1 MVRRT
6 STATGSEFVDDDEYG
21 RGLYQDMSMA
31 FLVRRAFYISGTSWL
46 VLFGMGS
53 SAMSQDAASSGATQL
68 PGITVTSPSP
78 VVRRNVVP
86 SRTPVRVARAVPN
99 RNRAPTPAPQAQ
111 PAPVAAAP
119 QPGVLPIVTDQF
131 ATVTV
136 VPNDE
141 IRREGGAT
149 LGDLLFSKPGIT
161 GSSFAPGASSRP
173 IIRGLDVNRVG
184 IYENGVGGGG
194 ASDLGEDHFVP
205 IDPLVSNQIEVIRGP
220 ASLRYGSQSIGG
232 IVSATN
238 NRIPDAL
245 PLCPAAPFQ
254 TYGLPAKAPLANVQS
269 PSCVTVETRSAVTS
283 VDRGVE
289 GAVLLDAGG
298 GNFALHADGYGRTGG
313 DYNIPSYPYLFD
325 PTKPFNGRQPN
336 SAAQMDGGSIG
347 GSYIFDGG
355 FIGAAITQND
365 ALYHI
370 PGIDGADHQTRID
383 AHQTKITAK
392 GEYRPDAA
400 AIDAIRFWAG
410 ATDYRHN
417 EIGLADPADPTTLGV
432 RQTFTNK
439 EQEVRVEVQL
449 MPFDARFATVTTAFG
464 LQAGHQE
471 LTAPSPDDPG
481 TLFNGLWNPNNNNR
495 VAGYVFNEFKF
506 TDSTKAQIA
515 GRVEHVDLHGSMP
528 NFPPDFLPDGSPQV
542 SIGRNPSYTPAS
554 GSVGLIQNLPYDL
567 VGSITAQYVQ
577 RAPKPAE
584 LFSRGAHDAT
594 ATFDIG
600 DPNLTIETAKSVEI
614 GLRRATGPLRF
625 EATAYYTRFDNFIFR
640 RLTGVLCGSDFDLCG
655 TPDADLKQAVY
666 SQRDAIF
673 RGGEFQS
680 QLDIGPL
687 YGGIWGI
694 EDQFDIVRATFT
706 DGTNVPRIPPVRVGG
721 GAFWRDANWLVRIN
735 LLHAFAQNDIAV
747 IGETPT
753 AGYNLLKAEIS
764 YKTKLDPAYFGAREM
779 LVGLVG
785 NNLLNENIRNS
796 VSYTKDEVLLPGIGI
811 RAFANLKF

>member
-1 MVRRT
+1 
-6 STATGSEFVDDDEYG
+6 
-21 RGLYQDMSMA
+21 MA
-31 FLVRRAFYISGTSWL
+31 FFARRAWQISSASWL
-46 VLFGMGS
+46 LLCGMGS
-53 SAMSQDAASSGATQL
+53 SAMSQDAASSSATQL

-78 VVRRNVVP
+78 IVRRNVVP
-86 SRTPVRVARAVPN
+86 SRTPVRVARTVPN
-99 RNRAPTPAPQAQ
+99 RNRAPAPAPQAQ
-111 PAPVAAAP
+111 PTPPAAAP
-119 QPGVLPIVTDQF
+119 QQGVLPIVTDQF

-136 VPNDE
+136 VPNEE
-141 IRREGGAT
+141 IRREGGAQ

-173 IIRGLDVNRVG
+173 VIRGLDVNRVG
-184 IYENGVGGGG
+184 IFENGTAGGG

-205 IDPLVSNQIEVIRGP
+205 IDPLATNQIEVIRGP
-220 ASLRYGSQSIGG
+220 AALRYGSTSIGG

-245 PLCPAAPFQ
+245 PSCAAAPFQ
-254 TYGLPAKAPLANVQS
+254 TYGLPVKAPLAGVQ
-269 PSCVTVETRSAVTS
+269 PPGCVTAETRTAVNS

-289 GAVLLDAGG
+289 SGVLLDAGG
-298 GNFALHADGYGRTGG
+298 GNFALHADAYGRTTS
-313 DYNIPSYPYLFD
+313 DYQIPSYPYLFV
-325 PTKPFNGRQPN
+325 PGKPFDGRQPN
-336 SAAQMDGGSIG
+336 SATRTDGASIG

-355 FIGAAITQND
+355 FIGATITHND

-449 MPFDARFATVTTAFG
+449 MPFDARFATITTAFG

-481 TLFNGLWNPNNNNR
+481 TLFNGLWDPNRNTR
-495 VAGYVFNEFKF
+495 EAGYVFNELKF
-506 TDSTKAQIA
+506 TDTTKAQIA
-515 GRVEHVDLHGSMP
+515 GRIEHVDLSGSTP
-528 NFPPDFLPDGSPQV
+528 DFPADFLPDGNPQA
-542 SIGRNPSYTPAS
+542 SIARNLHFTPKS
-554 GSVGLIQNLPYDL
+554 GSIGLIQNLPYDL
-567 VGSITAQYVQ
+567 VGSITAQYVE

-600 DPNLTIETAKSVEI
+600 NPNLTIETAKSVEI

-625 EATAYYTRFDNFIFR
+625 EATAYYTRFNNFIFR
-640 RLTGVLCGSDFDLCG
+640 RLTGVMCGSDFDSCG
-655 TPDADLKQAVY
+655 APDADLNQAVY

-680 QLDIGPL
+680 QLDVAPWL
-687 YGGIWGI
+687 GGIWGV
-694 EDQFDIVRATFT
+694 ENQFDIVRATLT

-721 GAFWRDANWLVRIN
+721 GVFWRDTNWLMRVN
-735 LLHAFAQNDIAV
+735 YLHAFAHTDVAV
-747 IGETPT
+747 VAETPT
-753 AGYNLLKAEIS
+753 AGYNLLKAEVS

-779 LVGLVG
+779 IVGLVG

-796 VSYTKDEVLLPGIGI
+796 VSYTKDEVLLPGIGV